1 MKRVDYL
8 GRYLYKWIILIF
20 LVFALISVVFNAA
33 SYWRERQAYSEII
46 EQEQQNRID
55 YLSKTINNELI
66 KLKVTARMVLKESSV
81 QELYCK
87 YDFMNSYE
95 KDKLLEDIVNRC
107 LEIDNLNF
115 FVSASSFYLPEKGIR
130 ADRNGIEFTE
140 DVYGFTNTYQTQELI
155 IQQEGKAYIV
165 EMSRKNYLKGWDADN
180 ILGIFVIELD
190 TEMIQKELQLARVT
204 EGDILFITGNESK
217 RVLCQTGCSGIHG

>member
-66 KLKVTARMVLKESSV
+66 KLKVTARMV
-81 QELYCK
+81 
-87 YDFMNSYE
+87 
-95 KDKLLEDIVNRC
+95 
-107 LEIDNLNF
+107 
-115 FVSASSFYLPEKGIR
+115 
-130 ADRNGIEFTE
+130 
-140 DVYGFTNTYQTQELI
+140 
-155 IQQEGKAYIV
+155 
-165 EMSRKNYLKGWDADN
+165 
-180 ILGIFVIELD
+180 
-190 TEMIQKELQLARVT
+190 
-204 EGDILFITGNESK
+204 
-217 RVLCQTGCSGIHG
+217 